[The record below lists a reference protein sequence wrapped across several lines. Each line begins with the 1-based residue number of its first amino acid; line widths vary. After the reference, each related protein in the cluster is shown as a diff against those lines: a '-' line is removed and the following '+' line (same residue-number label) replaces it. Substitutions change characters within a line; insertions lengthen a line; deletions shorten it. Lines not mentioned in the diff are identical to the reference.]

1 MRYRNKLF
9 IIIIIIIIII
19 DVWFRRRTVC
29 RVKVKF

>member
-9 IIIIIIIIII
+9 IIIIIIIIT

-29 RVKVKF
+29 RV

>member
-19 DVWFRRRTVC
+19 TDVWFRRRTVC
-29 RVKVKF
+29 RV

>member
-19 DVWFRRRTVC
+19 ITDVWFRRRTVC
-29 RVKVKF
+29 RV